1 MAFNTQ
7 EVCVV
12 LSKIKLKREV
22 KERLRVLRAERTTI
36 QLQIDAA
43 QQELDG
49 LLSTQAEED
58 VYDAV
63 TRVLDTIEG

>member
-22 KERLRVLRAERTTI
+22 KERLRVLREQKTTI
-36 QLQIDAA
+36 QFQIDAA

-49 LLSTQAEED
+49 LSSTQAEED

-63 TRVLDTIEG
+63 TQVLDTLEG